1 MRILSRAFKLLLH
14 PAAEWRSIAA
24 EPATVSELLGY
35 ATVLAA
41 IPAIA
46 GFIGYSVVGVSLG
59 IHAARLRM
67 PIGPGIE
74 RAVVVYV
81 LWVAGV
87 YVAALL
93 VRAIAPRFEGRSDLV
108 TGLKV
113 AVHAPTAVWIAGI
126 FALIPPI
133 GILTLLGLYSVY
145 TLAIGLP
152 IVTGCPPDESV
163 WFVGAIVLCYLV
175 VAILVAV
182 IGGMIVPGFAA
193 PAP

>member
-1 MRILSRAFKLLLH
+1 MRILSRAFRLLLH

-24 EPATVSELLGY
+24 EPATVSEFLGY

-46 GFIGYSVVGVSLG
+46 GFIGYSVVGMSLG

-81 LWVAGV
+81 LWVVGV

-126 FALIPPI
+126 FRTDPTDRHSDATGAVQRLHAGDRAPDRHRLPA
-133 GILTLLGLYSVY
+133 GRERLG
-145 TLAIGLP
+145 
-152 IVTGCPPDESV
+152 
-163 WFVGAIVLCYLV
+163 
-175 VAILVAV
+175 
-182 IGGMIVPGFAA
+182 
-193 PAP
+193 